1 MCLRDIVRMPVVV
14 NVFLLVGVVGVKV
27 LNLVVAVAIV
37 FILS

>member
-14 NVFLLVGVVGVKV
+14 SVFLLVEVVSVKV
-27 LNLVVAVAIV
+27 LNLVVVVAIV